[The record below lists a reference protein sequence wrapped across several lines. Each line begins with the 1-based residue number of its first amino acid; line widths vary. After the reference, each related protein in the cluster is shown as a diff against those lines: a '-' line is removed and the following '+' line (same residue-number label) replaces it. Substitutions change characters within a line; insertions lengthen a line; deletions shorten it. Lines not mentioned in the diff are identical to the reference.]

1 MEEQTCPD
9 TVVLAARGSDQ
20 NEYYGEYYGPQLYSE
35 HTEPSN
41 GFEGPNFT
49 ALFHQV
55 EQRHPGTMDSVYVL
69 ALDEEVYPASMG
81 LPPLA
86 EEGENIGPIEMV
98 HRAVGIAQQYPIH
111 EMLHSVA
118 SGFVNSVRS
127 GMSNAP
133 KVVANYEA
141 ITECRPRYVVAGYS
155 QGALVTTS
163 VEKHLANTGRLEGA
177 VTIGNP
183 LHKYPWVRE
192 RASLPDGKRVD
203 YCLAGDF
210 VCDFSLEAARD
221 ALSTKAERHASY
233 FLNEPT
239 AQDIRVIDAVAE
251 ILRTSK

>member
-1 MEEQTCPD
+1 M
-9 TVVLAARGSDQ
+9 
-20 NEYYGEYYGPQLYSE
+20 
-35 HTEPSN
+35 
-41 GFEGPNFT
+41 
-49 ALFHQV
+49 
-55 EQRHPGTMDSVYVL
+55 
-69 ALDEEVYPASMG
+69 
-81 LPPLA
+81 
-86 EEGENIGPIEMV
+86 
-98 HRAVGIAQQYPIH
+98 
-111 EMLHSVA
+111 
-118 SGFVNSVRS
+118 
-127 GMSNAP
+127 
-133 KVVANYEA
+133 ANYEA